1 MLHDEV
7 NFIMKYVSQKLLEA
21 AFFFGSNVRRVGY
34 NTDFV

>member
-7 NFIMKYVSQKLLEA
+7 NFMVKYGPQKLLEA

>member
-7 NFIMKYVSQKLLEA
+7 NFMVKYVSQKLLEA